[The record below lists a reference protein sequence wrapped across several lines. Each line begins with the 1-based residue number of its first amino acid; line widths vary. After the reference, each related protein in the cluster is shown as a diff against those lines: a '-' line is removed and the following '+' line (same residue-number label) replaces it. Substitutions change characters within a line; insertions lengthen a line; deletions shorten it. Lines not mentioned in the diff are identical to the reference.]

1 MVIKL
6 ITKINNKVMD
16 LLCPLDKIYRVHQEL
31 KELDIKRY
39 EAESEL
45 VDYHNSYIAPLIREE
60 EKLRQTLPTATTK
73 EKEIIETKIDEL
85 VERKLSLTNSD
96 EYKRKKSLYI
106 KYKEK
111 CYEYIRGHLND
122 KEQEIMF
129 EYSCYS
135 KSHKNKELRK

>member
-1 MVIKL
+1 MTIKF
-6 ITKINNKVMD
+6 ITKINNKVLD
-16 LLCPLDKIYRVHQEL
+16 LLCPLDKIYRTHQEL

-45 VDYHNSYIAPLIREE
+45 VDYHNRYIAPLIREE
-60 EKLRQTLPTATTK
+60 GKLRQALPTATTK

-96 EYKRKKSLYI
+96 EYKRKERLYI

-111 CYEYIRGHLND
+111 CSEYIREHLND
-122 KEQEIMF
+122 KEQDLILAQDI
-129 EYSCYS
+129 Y
-135 KSHKNKELRK
+135 KKPHKGIQRK

>member
-1 MVIKL
+1 MTIKF

-16 LLCPLDKIYRVHQEL
+16 LLCPLDKIYRTHQEL

-45 VDYHNSYIAPLIREE
+45 VDYHNCYIAPLIREE
-60 EKLRQTLPTATTK
+60 EKLRQALPTATTK
-73 EKEIIETKIDEL
+73 EKEIIETRIDEL

-96 EYKRKKSLYI
+96 EYKRKENSYT

-111 CYEYIRGHLND
+111 CHEYIREKLND
-122 KEQEIMF
+122 KEQDFIF
-129 EYSCYS
+129 AQGIY
-135 KSHKNKELRK
+135 KKPHKGVQRK

>member
-1 MVIKL
+1 MTIKF
-6 ITKINNKVMD
+6 ITKINSKVMG
-16 LLCPLDKIYRVHQEL
+16 LLCPLDKIYRTHQEL

-45 VDYHNSYIAPLIREE
+45 VNYHNSYIAPLIREE
-60 EKLRQTLPTATTK
+60 GKLRQSLPTATTK

-96 EYKRKKSLYI
+96 EYKKKEKTYK

-111 CYEYIRGHLND
+111 YYEYIREKLND
-122 KEQEIMF
+122 KEQDLILAQDI
-129 EYSCYS
+129 Y
-135 KSHKNKELRK
+135 KKPHKGIQRK